1 MVCNNCGKEINDMAE
16 MCIHCGVR
24 NRIIYQ
30 KDPAIAAVLSFIS
43 FGGGQL
49 YNEETNK
56 FLAVLVIQI
65 INVFLIFFFIG
76 IITFSIV
83 WAYSII
89 DAKKVALKYNQ
100 SLYL

>member
-1 MVCNNCGKEINDMAE
+1 MDCNNCGKEIDDKAE
-16 MCIHCGVR
+16 ICIHCGVR

-30 KDPAIAAVLSFIS
+30 KDPAIAAVLSFMS

-49 YNEETNK
+49 YNEETDK
-56 FLAVLVIQI
+56 FLAVLVAQI
-65 INVFLIFFFIG
+65 INLILIFFFIG
-76 IITFSIV
+76 IITFPIV
-83 WAYSII
+83 WAYSVI